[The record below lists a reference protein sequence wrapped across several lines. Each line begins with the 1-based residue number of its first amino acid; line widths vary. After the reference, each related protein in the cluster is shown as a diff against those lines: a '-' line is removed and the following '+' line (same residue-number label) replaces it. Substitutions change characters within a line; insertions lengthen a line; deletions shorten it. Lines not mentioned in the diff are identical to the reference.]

1 MTRRSGAVLHDA
13 VADAALARDGF
24 AVIPFLDAGEVELL
38 RAAYWSS
45 APAES
50 TGMVIDFMLRDRAG
64 MRRTRELVEPIFER
78 HAAALVD
85 QRLVLATFVVKHPGG
100 AESSMFLHDDRT
112 YVDERVHRS
121 STFWIPLVDVGPGTG
136 NGALEV
142 VPGSQRLPTGMAGSL
157 TPDLIRPYESHLRS
171 RLQTVEVAAGSA
183 LVYDSRVL
191 HASAANESDAP
202 REALVL
208 AVAPVGAPLLHAVA
222 SGRRRRRVH
231 RIDEQ
236 FFIDHHVRDAE
247 VHIGP
252 DYPVVAEFDDDRELT
267 PAQVAEVLGGPEPL
281 PEVVLPGDLDDG
293 RPAALRAAF
302 DGSPVRPP
310 GGDVLDLVVRAAE
323 LPGDGSVQ
331 LGLEVLAGSAATASV
346 RRRFRPVEG
355 AALRAIEA
363 RAEPPRTAV
372 DADLLVLDPGARV
385 RLSVPSAH
393 RWSHHITVAECPIIA
408 SGGLAGDRAT
418 NFRLDA
424 RVTLPPAQATT
435 LWNDGPGP
443 LALVVSRSP
452 RVLVERR
459 SLLGRGRRR
468 QDGPGSDRSS
478 VPAVVRERA
487 RRFAEQRAERGLSML
502 LRADE
507 RLVNR
512 YAPAVDAPLDD
523 RAPAWSAALRDNW
536 AVIREELD
544 QLVAAGVEL
553 PETEELGGADQGAE
567 GQWTTYVM
575 SWYGEWLD
583 ATCRRCP
590 RTTELL
596 RSVPDVQVAGFT
608 VLGPRTRIPRHQGPA
623 KSYRWQL
630 GVRIPGPPGACGL
643 KIGDEVVPWADG
655 VTLAFDDR
663 TPHEAWNDSDEV
675 RYVLFVQVPWPLS
688 GWPGWLHGVAHRVF
702 GTATRRI
709 PRRAAELD
717 ALLNPAA

>member
-1 MTRRSGAVLHDA
+1 MIHRNGAVLHDA
-13 VADAALARDGF
+13 DADAALERDGF
-24 AVIPFLDAGEVELL
+24 AVIPFLDQGEIDFL
-38 RAAYWSS
+38 RSAYWSS

-64 MRRTRELVEPIFER
+64 MRRTRELVDPIFER
-78 HAAALVD
+78 HADALVD

-100 AESSMFLHDDRT
+100 AESSMFLHDDRS
-112 YVDERVHRS
+112 YVDEREHRS
-121 STFWIPLVDVGPGTG
+121 STLWIPLVDVGPTTG
-136 NGALEV
+136 NGPLEV

-157 TPDLIRPYESHLRS
+157 TPDLIRPYDSHLRS

-191 HASAANESDAP
+191 HASAANVSDAP

-208 AVAPVGAPLLHAVA
+208 AVAPVGAPLLHVVA
-222 SGRRRRRVH
+222 TGRRHRRVH

-252 DYPVVAEFDDDRELT
+252 EYPVVAEFDDDRELT
-267 PAQVAEVLGGPEPL
+267 PAQVAAVLGGSEPS
-281 PEVVLPGDLDDG
+281 PEVVLPGELDDG
-293 RPAALRAAF
+293 RPAADRAAF

-310 GGDVLDLVVRAAE
+310 VGDVLDLEVAAAE
-323 LPGDGSVQ
+323 LHGGGSLQ
-331 LGLEVLAGSAATASV
+331 LRLEVLAGSAAAPAV

-355 AALRAIEA
+355 AALRAVEG
-363 RAEPPRTAV
+363 RAELPRSAV

-385 RLSVPSAH
+385 RLDVPSAR
-393 RWSHHITVAECPIIA
+393 RWSHHLTVAECPIVA
-408 SGGLAGDRAT
+408 SGALAGDRAT

-424 RVTLPPAQATT
+424 RVTLPPGQATT

-443 LALVVSRSP
+443 LAVVVSRSP
-452 RVLVERR
+452 TVLVELR
-459 SLLGRGRRR
+459 SRLGRLRHRR
-468 QDGPGSDRSS
+468 DRPRRERRNVTMS
-478 VPAVVRERA
+478 VRERA
-487 RRFAEQRAERGLSML
+487 RSFAEQRAERALTML

-512 YAPAVDAPLDD
+512 FAPAVDAPLDD
-523 RAPAWSAALRDNW
+523 RAPAWSASLRDNW

-553 PETEELGGADQGAE
+553 PETEELVGYDQGAD
-567 GQWTTYVM
+567 GRWTTYVM
-575 SWYGEWLD
+575 SWYGDWLE

-590 RTTELL
+590 RTAQLL
-596 RSVPDVQVAGFT
+596 RSIPDVQVAGFT

-675 RYVLFVQVPWPLS
+675 RYVLFVQVPWPLG
-688 GWPGWLHGVAHRVF
+688 GWPGRLHGVAHRVF
-702 GTATRRI
+702 GAATRRI

-717 ALLNPAA
+717 ALLNPGA